1 MNMLLYI
8 LRNISLNSM
17 KNLLNLT
24 KSLLNF
30 TIKADLYKPNLSKAS
45 DNLILGKILG
55 NIKNKKYFFSIKPSF
70 GLFSQHT
77 LQIVLRHFLH

>member
-1 MNMLLYI
+1 
-8 LRNISLNSM
+8 M

-24 KSLLNF
+24 KRLLNL
-30 TIKADLYKPNLSKAS
+30 TIKVDLYKPTLSKAK
-45 DNLILGKILG
+45 NKLMLGKILG

-77 LQIVLRHFLH
+77 LQIVLRHFLHWK

>member
-1 MNMLLYI
+1 
-8 LRNISLNSM
+8 M

-77 LQIVLRHFLH
+77 LQIVLRHFLHWK